1 MAHILVIDD
10 DATYRSILRE
20 FIEKAGHSV
29 TEAENADD
37 GVGIFLKEKI
47 DLVISDLMMPVK
59 SGIDLLQELKRI
71 DPKVLFILIT
81 GYPTIDAA
89 TAAMKAGA
97 YDFLVKPVEMN
108 QLTAVMKRALAT
120 LELKSNLSTVRGVNV
135 ALFLSLPL
143 WILAGYMVKVL
154 LMD

>member
-29 TEAENADD
+29 SEAESADQ
-37 GVGIFLKEKI
+37 GVGIFLKDKI

-59 SGIDLLQELKRI
+59 SGMDLLYELQRI

-89 TAAMKAGA
+89 TEGIKAGA

-120 LELKSNLSTVRGVNV
+120 IELKSNLTTVRGLNI
-135 ALFLSLPL
+135 ALLVSVPL
-143 WILAGYMVKVL
+143 WIFAGYMVKL

>member
-20 FIEKAGHSV
+20 FIEKAGHTVS
-29 TEAENADD
+29 EAENADD
-37 GVGIFLKEKI
+37 GVQVFLKDKV

-59 SGIDLLQELKRI
+59 SGMDLLAELKRI

-89 TAAMKAGA
+89 TDSIKAGA

-108 QLTAVMKRALAT
+108 QLTAVMKRALKT
-120 LELKSNLSTVRGVNV
+120 LELKSNLKTIRGVNV
-135 ALFLSLPL
+135 ALLLSVSGLDFCR
-143 WILAGYMVKVL
+143 IYR
-154 LMD
+154 

>member
-1 MAHILVIDD
+1 MAQVLVIDD

-29 TEAENADD
+29 IEAENADD
-37 GVGIFLKEKI
+37 GVSIFLKEKI

-59 SGIDLLQELKRI
+59 SGMDLLHELQRI
-71 DPKVLFILIT
+71 DPKVLFILVT
-81 GYPTIDAA
+81 GYPTIDTA
-89 TAAMKAGA
+89 TESIKAGA

-108 QLTAVMKRALAT
+108 QLTAVMKRALKT
-120 LELKSNLSTVRGVNV
+120 LELKSNLTTIRGVNV
-135 ALFLSLPL
+135 ALLLSVPL
-143 WILAGYMVKVL
+143 WIFAGYMVKVL

>member
-20 FIEKAGHSV
+20 FIEKAGHTVS
-29 TEAENADD
+29 EAENADD
-37 GVGIFLKEKI
+37 GVQVFLNDKV
-47 DLVISDLMMPVK
+47 DLVVSDLMMPVK
-59 SGIDLLQELKRI
+59 SGMDLLAELKRI

-89 TAAMKAGA
+89 TESIKAGA

-108 QLTAVMKRALAT
+108 QLTVVMKRALKT
-120 LELKSNLSTVRGVNV
+120 LELKSNLKTIRGVNV
-135 ALFLSLPL
+135 ALLLSVPV
-143 WILAGYMVKVL
+143 WIFVGYIVKVL
-154 LMD
+154 LVD